1 MVPVFA
7 TAGKRVRRVV
17 KSRYVPLLAL
27 AAAFSFLVMMLNV
40 PIPDGTTAHAVGA
53 VLIAVILG
61 PEAAII
67 AISTALAIQALFFG
81 DGGVLAYGAN
91 TFNMAFV
98 MPMVGYYLVYKP
110 LTRTASLTSP
120 RRAFAAA
127 LGGYIGLN
135 ASALVAAIEF
145 GVQPEL
151 FTSASGAPLY
161 APYHLSQT
169 IPTMMLA
176 HLTVAGGVEFALTL
190 GVVLYLQRAN
200 LPILRINHA
209 GVSETDGDLVVPPS
223 RRKWWYAL
231 GPIAAVALITPLGL
245 IYNSGAFGED
255 PALAKPVWHHVLFS
269 GYDFSHD
276 KHPAVGYLISAFLGA
291 GLIALVLF
299 GLFGIARLIQRRRP
313 AADTVGAT
321 LSTALAING
330 TALATDATNAAVAA
344 ADAATTTAA
353 IAAAD
358 AATTT
363 AATAAADA
371 ATNAGNAAT
380 TTAAAAAGTRTT
392 TAGPVPTSRTPA
404 WLVQAQVGMCPC
416 GCIGKRTRGSFV
428 QKTLSGGATLMRQAM
443 FGEDIAT
450 GPGLLQRIDPRVK
463 LVTMLSVLIG
473 TALVRNIEVLLALY
487 AVTLLLAVASHLK
500 LSFFIKRVWLF
511 IPVFTGVVVLP
522 ATLNIVT
529 AGHIVIPLGH
539 WWFGRRIGMTSEGL
553 HSAALIVSRVAVSIS
568 IVVLL
573 TLTTPWAKLMAAL
586 RAIRVPRMFIQI
598 MGMAYRYIFYLLG
611 SVDDMYTA
619 RKSRMV
625 GADTEVKAG
634 RAFVSATAGA
644 LFGKAHSLSEEVY
657 MAMVSRGYTGNA
669 VSIDT
674 FEVRALEAVWVAA
687 CVVTIAATLG
697 IDRAIGR

>member
-110 LTRTASLTSP
+110 LTRKASLTSP

-353 IAAAD
+353 IAAPD
-358 AATTT
+358 AATI
-363 AATAAADA
+363 
-371 ATNAGNAAT
+371 NAAT
-380 TTAAAAAGTRTT
+380 TTAAVAVGTRTT
-392 TAGPVPTSRTPA
+392 TAGPDPTSRTPA

-625 GADTEVKAG
+625 GADTDVKAG

>member
-110 LTRTASLTSP
+110 LTRKASLTSP

-291 GLIALVLF
+291 ALIALVLF

-313 AADTVGAT
+313 PAGTVGAT
-321 LSTALAING
+321 LSTALATDG
-330 TALATDATNAAVAA
+330 TALATDGRLATDGTLAVPLAATSANATTAPAA
-344 ADAATTTAA
+344 AEPLAAT
-353 IAAAD
+353 
-358 AATTT
+358 
-363 AATAAADA
+363 ATAAA
-371 ATNAGNAAT
+371 ATSANA
-380 TTAAAAAGTRTT
+380 AAAAAGTRTT
-392 TAGPVPTSRTPA
+392 AGPATTSRTPA

-625 GADTEVKAG
+625 GADTDVKAG